1 MTFATVP
8 LTPSAIGSS
17 RHQPAMPCSV
27 ALREASAG
35 DTDAI
40 HQLIADHVASDH
52 LLPRSRE
59 EIASR
64 IARFVIGEADGVVV
78 ACAELAPLSIAVAE
92 VRSLVVAEHVRG
104 MGVGRLILDALVR
117 HAVSNGHE
125 RLCAFT
131 HGPAYFIRLG
141 FSIVPHLWVPEK
153 VFTDCVGCPLFRTC
167 GQHAVVLALDE
178 RQVRQTRMRLGS
190 GSQERVA

>member
-1 MTFATVP
+1 MTFGTVP
-8 LTPSAIGSS
+8 LIP
-17 RHQPAMPCSV
+17 SV
-27 ALREASAG
+27 AHRTSVPSSVKLRQASPE
-35 DTDAI
+35 DVDAI
-40 HQLIADHVASDH
+40 HRLIASHVASDH
-52 LLPRSRE
+52 LLPRTLD
-59 EIASR
+59 EIETR
-64 IARFVIGEADGVVV
+64 IGRFIVGDAAGVVV
-78 ACAELAPLSIAVAE
+78 ACAELAPLSPAVAE
-92 VRSLVVAEHVRG
+92 VRSLVVSEHARG

-117 HAVSNGHE
+117 HAVSNGHQ

-178 RQVRQTRMRLGS
+178 RQLRQPSLRLNGTE
-190 GSQERVA
+190 ERVA

>member
-8 LTPSAIGSS
+8 LTPRATHSALDRADG
-17 RHQPAMPCSV
+17 PLAV
-27 ALREASAG
+27 ELRAAAAR
-35 DTDAI
+35 DLDDI
-40 HQLIADHVASDH
+40 YQLIADHVASDH
-52 LLPRSRE
+52 LLPRTRE
-59 EIASR
+59 EIESR
-64 IARFVIGEADGVVV
+64 IARFVVGEAEGVVV
-78 ACAELAPLSIAVAE
+78 ACAELAPLSAEVAE

-117 HAVSNGHE
+117 HAVTNGHQ

-153 VFTDCVGCPLFRTC
+153 VFSDCVGCPMFRTC

-178 RQVRQTRMRLGS
+178 RQLRQTTMRLANGTR
-190 GSQERVA
+190 ERVA

>member
-8 LTPSAIGSS
+8 LTPSAAHATLHRAGGPS
-17 RHQPAMPCSV
+17 AV
-27 ALREASAG
+27 ELRQATAA
-35 DTDAI
+35 DVDAI
-40 HQLIADHVASDH
+40 HGLIADHVASDH
-52 LLPRSRE
+52 LLPRTWE
-59 EIASR
+59 EIAGR
-64 IARFVIGEADGVVV
+64 IARFVVGEADGGVV
-78 ACAELAPLSIAVAE
+78 ACAELAPLSTAVAE

-153 VFTDCVGCPLFRTC
+153 VFSDCVGCPLFRTC

-178 RQVRQTRMRLGS
+178 RQVRQTTMRLQS
-190 GSQERVA
+190 AAEERVA

>member
-8 LTPSAIGSS
+8 LTPRATHSALDRADG
-17 RHQPAMPCSV
+17 PLAV
-27 ALREASAG
+27 ELRAAAAR
-35 DTDAI
+35 DLDDI
-40 HQLIADHVASDH
+40 YQLIADHVASDH
-52 LLPRSRE
+52 LLPRTRE
-59 EIASR
+59 EIESR
-64 IARFVIGEADGVVV
+64 IARFVVGEAEGVVV
-78 ACAELAPLSIAVAE
+78 ACAELAPLSAEVAE

-117 HAVSNGHE
+117 HAVTNGHQ

-153 VFTDCVGCPLFRTC
+153 VFSDCVGCPMFRTC
-167 GQHAVVLALDE
+167 GQHAVVLSLDE
-178 RQVRQTRMRLGS
+178 RQLRQTTMRLANGTR
-190 GSQERVA
+190 ERVA

>member
-1 MTFATVP
+1 
-8 LTPSAIGSS
+8 
-17 RHQPAMPCSV
+17 
-27 ALREASAG
+27 LREARAR
-35 DTDAI
+35 DLDEI
-40 HQLIADHVASDH
+40 YQLIADHVASDH
-52 LLPRSRE
+52 LLPRTRE
-59 EIASR
+59 EIETR
-64 IARFVIGEADGVVV
+64 IARFVVGEADGVVV
-78 ACAELAPLSIAVAE
+78 ACAELAPLSAAVAE

-117 HAVSNGHE
+117 HAVTNGHQ

-153 VFTDCVGCPLFRTC
+153 VFSDCVECPLFRTC

-178 RQVRQTRMRLGS
+178 RQMRQTATRLAS
-190 GSQERVA
+190 GTRERVA

>member
-1 MTFATVP
+1 MTVATVP
-8 LTPSAIGSS
+8 LTPSPIGSGS
-17 RHQPAMPCSV
+17 LRASIPSAV
-27 ALREASAG
+27 KLREAAPT
-35 DTDAI
+35 DVDAI
-40 HQLIADHVASDH
+40 HRLIADHVRSDH
-52 LLPRSRE
+52 LLPRTPE

-64 IARFVIGEADGVVV
+64 IARFVVGEADGSVV
-78 ACAELAPLSIAVAE
+78 ACAELAPLSAEVAE

-141 FSIVPHLWVPEK
+141 FSIVPHLWVPQK
-153 VFTDCVGCPLFRTC
+153 VFSDCVGCPLFRTC

-178 RQVRQTRMRLGS
+178 RQVRQTRMRLENGTE
-190 GSQERVA
+190 ERVA